1 MTLVRKYLTPGVIG
15 ILIYLIICL
24 ISNSNNYFNYH
35 LIYVLTFSYL
45 LRVSDDIIDYEKDF
59 LQNKTVMSPK
69 ILQLLFLILSLI
81 IIVNSIIFNQM
92 LYLGVYIFLLIQF
105 LKPQKILIYLKSLI
119 TPFLLIIICQD
130 LLGFNIYN
138 IVFIIIILIIDL
150 LLIIRKESYVSN
162 KFVKR

>member
-1 MTLVRKYLTPGVIG
+1 MTLVRKYLTPGIIG

-59 LQNKTVMSPK
+59 LQNKTVMPQK
-69 ILQLLFLILSLI
+69 ILQVLFLILSLVI
-81 IIVNSIIFNQM
+81 ILSSIIFNQI

-138 IVFIIIILIIDL
+138 IVFIIIILIFDL

>member
-59 LQNKTVMSPK
+59 LQNKTIMPQK

-138 IVFIIIILIIDL
+138 IVFIIIILIFDL

>member
-59 LQNKTVMSPK
+59 LQNKTVMPQK
-69 ILQLLFLILSLI
+69 ILHLLFLILSLI

-138 IVFIIIILIIDL
+138 IVFIIIILIFDL

>member
-59 LQNKTVMSPK
+59 LQNKTVMPQK
-69 ILQLLFLILSLI
+69 ILHLLFLILSLI
-81 IIVNSIIFNQM
+81 IIVNSIIFNQI

-138 IVFIIIILIIDL
+138 IVFIIIILIFDL

>member
-59 LQNKTVMSPK
+59 LQNKTVMPQK

-138 IVFIIIILIIDL
+138 IVFIIIILIFDL

>member
-1 MTLVRKYLTPGVIG
+1 MTLVRKYLTPGIIG

-59 LQNKTVMSPK
+59 LQKKTVMPQK
-69 ILQLLFLILSLI
+69 ILQVLFLILSLVI
-81 IIVNSIIFNQM
+81 ILSSIIFNQI

-138 IVFIIIILIIDL
+138 IVFIIIILIFDL

>member
-59 LQNKTVMSPK
+59 LQNKTVMSQK

-81 IIVNSIIFNQM
+81 IIVNSIIFNQI

-138 IVFIIIILIIDL
+138 IVFIIIILIFDL

>member
-59 LQNKTVMSPK
+59 LQNKTVMPQK
-69 ILQLLFLILSLI
+69 ILQLLFLILSLVI
-81 IIVNSIIFNQM
+81 IINSIIFNQM

-138 IVFIIIILIIDL
+138 IVFIIIILIFDL